1 MRCRSCNRLSFAYIC
16 QECHETKFPINIH
29 TRVVGDMDV
38 ICFYNYSTIEGLLL
52 SKHTKYG
59 YKVYKELGKKTLH
72 PFMVEFCE
80 HELGDIYLIGIDEK
94 PSGGYSHIATL
105 THSAKM
111 PTIIPYHAKLIDHS
125 GISYAGKT
133 LEYRLSNPRKFV
145 YSGKSN
151 IQAILI
157 DDIITTGTTLQYA
170 KNTLSKAGVDV
181 LFALCLADARR

>member
-1 MRCRSCNRLSFAYIC
+1 
-16 QECHETKFPINIH
+16 
-29 TRVVGDMDV
+29 MDV
-38 ICFYNYSTIEGLLL
+38 ICFYNYSSIEGLLL

-59 YKVYKELGKKTLH
+59 YRVYKELGKKVLY

-94 PSGGYSHIATL
+94 PTNGYSHIATL
-105 THSAKM
+105 THTAKM
-111 PTIIPYHAKLIDHS
+111 PTIIPYHSKLIDYS
-125 GISYAGKT
+125 GISYAGKS
-133 LEYRLSNPRKFV
+133 LEYRLNNPREFR

-170 KNTLSKAGVDV
+170 KDVLIKADVEV
-181 LFALCLADARR
+181 LFALCLADARE

>member
-1 MRCRSCNRLSFAYIC
+1 
-16 QECHETKFPINIH
+16 
-29 TRVVGDMDV
+29 
-38 ICFYNYSTIEGLLL
+38 
-52 SKHTKYG
+52 
-59 YKVYKELGKKTLH
+59 
-72 PFMVEFCE
+72 MVEFCE

-111 PTIIPYHAKLIDHS
+111 PTIIPYHAKIIDYS
-125 GISYAGKT
+125 GISYAGKS
-133 LEYRLSNPRKFV
+133 LEYRLSNPREFD